1 MEISMHIPLFGRQDY
16 PCLKEGQ
23 NMEMRPYDDME
34 NMGGLMEISTRCSR
48 FERRF
53 DFDTFS
59 MADYQS
65 CENCRHLGPEDQC
78 RIRTKRGI

>member
-1 MEISMHIPLFGRQDY
+1 ME
-16 PCLKEGQ
+16 K
-23 NMEMRPYDDME
+23 RPYDDIE
-34 NMGGLMEISTRCSR
+34 SIGGLMEICTNCSR

-65 CENCRHLGPEDQC
+65 CENCKFLGPDDRC
-78 RIRTKRGI
+78 RIKG

>member
-1 MEISMHIPLFGRQDY
+1 MER
-16 PCLKEGQ
+16 
-23 NMEMRPYDDME
+23 RPYEEIED
-34 NMGGLMEISTRCSR
+34 MGGLMEISTRCSR

-65 CENCRHLGPEDQC
+65 FENCRHLGPEDQC
-78 RIRTKRGI
+78 IVRNR

>member
-1 MEISMHIPLFGRQDY
+1 MEV
-16 PCLKEGQ
+16 
-23 NMEMRPYDDME
+23 RPYDDIE

-65 CENCRHLGPEDQC
+65 CENCKFLGPEDRC
-78 RIRTKRGI
+78 IVKNR

>member
-1 MEISMHIPLFGRQDY
+1 MET
-16 PCLKEGQ
+16 
-23 NMEMRPYDDME
+23 RPYDDME
-34 NMGGLMEISTRCSR
+34 HMGGLMEISTRCSH

-65 CENCRHLGPEDQC
+65 CENCKFLGPEDQC
-78 RIRTKRGI
+78 RIKR